1 MKKRLYLI
9 VDMLRSSYYDLT
21 PTESLLASFMFGI
34 PSWASNLI
42 IEGQVWYQCDYSSAI
57 ENCSICTE
65 KKDTMQRLYKS
76 LEKKGL
82 IHLSKFN
89 SHVYIQLCDPLK
101 EWGSEFECEK
111 RSTDL
116 NPKNTDENTDLNP
129 TKYYIREE
137 DINKENLFNSKESNK
152 QKESWLSFDE
162 PEPEIENK
170 PKFSKKHGFSEK
182 TLKMKQS
189 VINKVDSLFDDLV
202 FPYENEEFKKKFF
215 ILCLQPKWRK
225 RSFMAIQNS
234 LKSIAK
240 YPVEFA
246 MELADESLN
255 KDWGALEYDSTPNK
269 FKAWEAKNKDIKV
282 DGSYPL
288 GMSKEDYELYL
299 KNCET
304 YGVNI

>member
-42 IEGQVWYQCDYSSAI
+42 IEGQVWYQCDYRSAI
-57 ENCSICTE
+57 ENCPICTE
-65 KKDTMQRLYKS
+65 KKDTVQRLYKS

-116 NPKNTDENTDLNP
+116 NP
-129 TKYYIREE
+129 TKYYIRE
-137 DINKENLFNSKESNK
+137 DSINQENLFNSKESNK
-152 QKESWLSFDE
+152 QKESQLSFGE
-162 PEPEIENK
+162 PEPEHK
-170 PKFSKKHGFSEK
+170 PKFSKEHGFSEK

-189 VINKVDSLFDDLV
+189 VINKVDVLFDGLV

-246 MELADESLN
+246 IELADESLN

-299 KNCET
+299 KNCEK

>member
-1 MKKRLYLI
+1 
-9 VDMLRSSYYDLT
+9 
-21 PTESLLASFMFGI
+21 
-34 PSWASNLI
+34 
-42 IEGQVWYQCDYSSAI
+42 
-57 ENCSICTE
+57 
-65 KKDTMQRLYKS
+65 MQRLYKS

-152 QKESWLSFDE
+152 QKESQLSFDE

-189 VINKVDSLFDDLV
+189 VINKVDSLFEDLV

-246 MELADESLN
+246 LELADESLN

-299 KNCET
+299 KNCEK